1 MSTTRCLQIPIPS
14 CVWILICN
22 AVIPR
27 RKVIFILS
35 FNIMIFSWSRLRENG
50 LNFNSNETLLTDI
63 SVQCRCYQ
71 PLLFVYLGKRRYKF
85 VDGQCQQ
92 QLFVISSFPH
102 LRGWDESG
110 KNWNVPHKAQPS
122 VTYELLLKRPTA
134 TIICLN
140 IYNRDANEKS
150 VLQLNISKNS
160 SKWVWF
166 ILLYKAMVEY
176 SECLSGV

>member
-50 LNFNSNETLLTDI
+50 LNFNPNETLLTDI

-110 KNWNVPHKAQPS
+110 KNKNVPHKAQSS
-122 VTYELLLKRPTA
+122 VTLM
-134 TIICLN
+134 
-140 IYNRDANEKS
+140 
-150 VLQLNISKNS
+150 
-160 SKWVWF
+160 WVITEVTHGNTYLPKYW
-166 ILLYKAMVEY
+166 
-176 SECLSGV
+176 

>member
-35 FNIMIFSWSRLRENG
+35 FNIMIFSWSRLCEND
-50 LNFNSNETLLTDI
+50 LNFNPNETLLTDI

-71 PLLFVYLGKRRYKF
+71 LLLFVYLGKRRYKF

-92 QLFVISSFPH
+92 QQFVISSFPH

-110 KNWNVPHKAQPS
+110 KDKTCHTKHSPVWHWC
-122 VTYELLLKRPTA
+122 ELLPKWPT
-134 TIICLN
+134 TTFNCLN
-140 IYNRDANEKS
+140 TDNRDANEKS

-160 SKWVWF
+160 
-166 ILLYKAMVEY
+166 
-176 SECLSGV
+176 